1 MADFNSGNLKLFD
14 QNKYWKILTRGRLH
28 VVSQV
33 YLERNQI
40 SMTVLFSGVFIVNF
54 EHISHL
60 ALVFLLL
67 TLNMKLPAGYVIIN
81 LHNLLDY
88 LSTFSHCGNKT
99 GTISSMF
106 LPCHIR
112 VSSEWKSNN
121 SLLRTTGFEPAIT
134 YFVKE
139 DSAIKPN

>member
-67 TLNMKLPAGYVIIN
+67 TLNM
-81 LHNLLDY
+81 
-88 LSTFSHCGNKT
+88 
-99 GTISSMF
+99 
-106 LPCHIR
+106 
-112 VSSEWKSNN
+112 
-121 SLLRTTGFEPAIT
+121 
-134 YFVKE
+134 
-139 DSAIKPN
+139 